1 MTPPCIWK
9 KNSSSLNHIQSLKA
23 NKCEEIIEIENPP
36 FVSFDVIIDSDKDHP
51 KKLKQLCVQSTGYL
65 HSAKISLHKLLIQMK
80 KIYYYDRRSDVQHNQ
95 QVDKL
100 RITDGGLA

>member
-1 MTPPCIWK
+1 M
-9 KNSSSLNHIQSLKA
+9 NHIQSLKA

-80 KIYYYDRRSDVQHNQ
+80 KYI
-95 QVDKL
+95 
-100 RITDGGLA
+100 ITTEDLMFNTISKWTNLESLMVG

>member
-1 MTPPCIWK
+1 M
-9 KNSSSLNHIQSLKA
+9 NHIQSLKA

-80 KIYYYDRRSDVQHNQ
+80 KYI
-95 QVDKL
+95 
-100 RITDGGLA
+100 ITTEDLMFNTISKWTNLESLIVG